1 MPNIRPPHAP
11 DPYGG
16 YNFHVEWDGIV
27 HAGFRE
33 CSGLD
38 STTDPTDYREGTD
51 PLSMRKLP
59 GLVSYSNI
67 TLGRGISDNDE
78 LWKWRQEVA
87 RGIADRRN
95 LSIVLMDDTGVEK
108 IRWNLTNCW
117 PTTWTAP
124 SFDASSSEVAIE
136 TLELAH
142 EGVSVDTWS

>member
-38 STTDPTDYREGTD
+38 STSEAGDYREGTD
-51 PLSMRKLP
+51 PLTARKLP
-59 GLVSYSNI
+59 GLVTYSNI
-67 TLGRGISDNDE
+67 SLGRGISDNDE
-78 LWKWRQEVA
+78 LWKWRQQIA
-87 RGIADRRN
+87 KGIADRRN
-95 LSIVLMDDTGVEK
+95 LSIVLMDDTGAEK
-108 IRWNLTNCW
+108 IRWNLVNCW
-117 PTTWTAP
+117 PTTWTGP
-124 SFDASSSEVAIE
+124 SFDASSGDVAIE

-142 EGVSVDTWS
+142 EGVSVDGWS